1 MDMKIKT
8 AWILIA
14 IGAVSLPLLVLQSS
28 DAKRNNKREDRPSTN
43 RAKRIARNSA
53 TKQPSVTLQ
62 PTQQPSPE
70 KKVAPELAKSP
81 AGDENSGDA
90 IAVDQMS
97 AAGRLAQLAATG
109 KLAKAIAKARAR
121 ADQQKSGTGFAASS
135 PGGSGDGEEGDDDLG
150 EAPAG
155 GQAELSI
162 AVDSTGQHIVVGVN
176 DTRGFSANPVS
187 VSGFTYSD
195 DGGVTFVDGGQLP
208 TPGVG
213 AGSIAADSIAGT
225 NYPQVFGDP
234 EVEYIGG
241 STFIYVSICVKTI
254 INPSMVKKAVQTM
267 CVHRSTDNGHTWTG
281 PYEVTTITNPHG
293 AFSVTTGNP
302 RDAADKEFADV
313 DPDTGRVMISWS
325 NFTPFAPGG
334 VEISTTFSDNITAN
348 PPTWSARQIVG
359 ATAADGQASIPG
371 FVGNGSTNAYVAWRR
386 FPGGNNQ
393 NVGFSRSINS
403 GASWSA
409 PVNIAPT
416 HFLTMDQ
423 VLGNDR
429 VNTSPSLAVDN
440 STGLNSG
447 DIYVVYANNNNHDGS
462 DIAFQRSIDT
472 GLTFSPPIV
481 LDSRPGSDRAQWFP
495 WVTVDKNTGRVY
507 VFYYDQG
514 IAANGDLSETTY
526 LFSDNAGVT
535 WSKPMPL
542 TDRPFNAGWGN
553 DTGQPNLGDYNQAVA
568 QGGQL
573 FVVWAGTELKGFA
586 DQQPVGNFS
595 TPDVFF
601 KRAPAVKTS
610 LDLGTVTFT
619 DSNANGFID
628 AGEQINLKM
637 PLRNYV
643 TNPLSAGAVT
653 TISGNLS
660 TTTPGVTVTQPSS
673 TYPDLAPGGSAANTT
688 DYVLQLSPSFVK
700 GTHIELSLGVSSTQ
714 GTNTLLFTQ
723 STGTPGPTTLLT
735 QDFNG
740 VAPGSLPAGWT
751 ALHGAGSSTVPWTTN
766 NTLFGTTS
774 NAAFHIN
781 ANDGSGSTGNNRFER
796 LVSPTFAVPANAE
809 YITVD
814 MDVAYDTEDD
824 PAFNILAYDG
834 FFLRITDQTVGRV
847 AISALAE
854 AFEEEFKTGS
864 FQHYSKH
871 LPRNSAAGYFPNG
884 DMSVWAGD
892 SLGFKHVHLKFP
904 GAGGLA
910 GATAQLR
917 FEFTQDGFG
926 TCADVRPGHQCGV
939 MFDNVVVQSI
949 VSVQA
954 DLSISKT
961 AVSDIVTTGDNVTYK
976 ITATNNGPST
986 ANSVV
991 VTDNLPSSVTFV
1003 SCSSTGSGVCGGSG
1017 NNRTVTFASLASG
1030 ASETITLVATVDCS
1044 LTDGTIVSN
1053 TATISSTTPDN
1064 DSSNN
1069 SSTKQITASNPPP
1082 VITGASASP
1091 DSLWP
1096 PNHQMVNVTVNYNA
1110 TDNCGAVTCV
1120 LTVTSN
1126 EPINGLGDGDTSPDW
1141 EIVDAHHVRLRSE
1154 RSGTGT
1160 GRVYTITITCTDGVG
1175 NVSTSTVTVSV
1186 PKSQSKK

>member
-1 MDMKIKT
+1 MKIKA

-14 IGAVSLPLLVLQSS
+14 TGAVLLPLLVLQSS
-28 DAKRNNKREDRPSTN
+28 DAKRNNKREERRSTN
-43 RAKRIARNSA
+43 HAKRIARSSA
-53 TKQPSVTLQ
+53 TKQPSITLQ

-81 AGDENSGDA
+81 AGDENGSDV

-97 AAGRLAQLAATG
+97 SAGRLAQLAATG
-109 KLAKAIAKARAR
+109 KLAKAIAKARAK
-121 ADQQKSGTGFAASS
+121 AGFAALPAS
-135 PGGSGDGEEGDDDLG
+135 GSGDDEEGGDDDEG
-150 EAPAG
+150 EGPAG

-176 DTRGFSANPVS
+176 DTRGFSLSPVS

-213 AGSIAADSIAGT
+213 AGSIAADSIGGT

-241 STFIYVSICVKTI
+241 STFIYFSICVKTI
-254 INPSMVKKAVQTM
+254 IGPLGKRAVQTM

-281 PYEVTTITNPHG
+281 PYEVTTVTNPHA
-293 AFSVTTGNP
+293 AFSATTGNP

-313 DPDTGRVMISWS
+313 DRDTGRVMISWS

-371 FVGNGSTNAYVAWRR
+371 FAGNGSANAYVAWRR

-393 NVGFSRSINS
+393 NVGFSRSTNN

-409 PVNIAPT
+409 PINLT
-416 HFLTMDQ
+416 SNFFTMDY

-429 VNTSPSLAVDN
+429 PNTSPSLAVDT
-440 STGLNSG
+440 SSG
-447 DIYVVYANNNNHDGS
+447 PNQGNIYVVYGNNNNHDGL
-462 DIAFQRSIDT
+462 DIAFQRSTDT
-472 GLTFSPPIV
+472 GLNFSLPII

-495 WVTVDKNTGRVY
+495 WVNVDKNTGRVY

-514 IAANGDLSETTY
+514 IAANGDLTETTY
-526 LFSDNAGVT
+526 LFSDDGGGT

-542 TDRPFNAGWGN
+542 TDRPFHAGWGN

-568 QGGQL
+568 QGGEL

-586 DQQPVGNFS
+586 DGQPS
-595 TPDVFF
+595 ASMTTPDIFF

-610 LDLGTVTFT
+610 LDLGAVTFT
-619 DSNANGFID
+619 DGNANGFID
-628 AGEQINLKM
+628 AGEQVSLKM

-643 TNPLSAGAVT
+643 TNPLSAGTVT
-653 TISGNLS
+653 GITGTLS
-660 TTTPGVTVTQPSS
+660 TTTPGVTVTQAAS
-673 TYPDLAPGGSAANTT
+673 TYPSLPAGAAAANNT
-688 DYVLQLSPSFVK
+688 DYMLQLSPGFVP
-700 GTHIELSLGVSSTQ
+700 GTHIELVLSVSSAQ
-714 GTNTLLFTQ
+714 GNNTLLFTQ
-723 STGTPGPTTLLT
+723 ATGTPGATVLLSEN
-735 QDFNG
+735 FNG
-740 VAPGSLPAGWT
+740 VAPGALPAGWAT
-751 ALHGAGSSTVPWTTN
+751 SHAGGANIVPWTTN
-766 NTLFGTTS
+766 NTFFGTSS
-774 NAAFHIN
+774 NAAFHAN
-781 ANDGSGSTGNNRFER
+781 ANDGVGGTGNPTRFER
-796 LVSPTFAVPANAE
+796 LFSPAFVVPANAE
-809 YITVD
+809 YVTVD

-824 PAFNILAYDG
+824 PSFNILAYDG
-834 FFLRITDQTVGRV
+834 FLLRVTDGTPGRTLR
-847 AISALAE
+847 SLLAE
-854 AFEEEFKTGS
+854 AIEEELRTGS
-864 FQHYSKH
+864 IQHYPKH
-871 LPRNSAAGYFPNG
+871 FPRNSSTSYFE
-884 DMSVWAGD
+884 DMSAWAGD
-892 SLGFKHVHLKFP
+892 SQGFKHVHMKFP
-904 GAGGLA
+904 GPGGLA

-917 FEFTQDGFG
+917 FEFAQDGFG

-939 MFDNVVVQSI
+939 MFDNLVVQSV

-954 DLSISKT
+954 DLAVSKT
-961 AVSDIVTTGDNVTYK
+961 AVSDTVTTGDNVTYK

-1030 ASETITLVATVDCS
+1030 ASETITLVATLDCS
-1044 LTDGTIVSN
+1044 VADGTTVNN
-1053 TATISSTTPDN
+1053 TATISSATPDN

-1082 VITGASASP
+1082 VVMNISASP
-1091 DSLWP
+1091 NSLWP
-1096 PNHQMVNVTVNYNA
+1096 PNHQMVDVTVNYDV
-1110 TDNCGAVTCV
+1110 TDNCAGVNCQ

-1154 RSGTGT
+1154 RSGTGS
-1160 GRVYTITITCTDGVG
+1160 GRIYTIKITCTDSAG
-1175 NVSTSTVTVSV
+1175 NITVKTVTVSV
-1186 PKSQSKK
+1186 PKSQGKS